1 MTLRHHVRQLVA
13 PPPLAETRLV
23 AAAPAVAVRELARR
37 FWPDLRP
44 DRVRLLLLLPL
55 LAAVPAVEATEVWL
69 FKHIVDDALVPGEL
83 GPLLWLGLAA
93 AGLALLGGMLGF
105 VDELLS
111 TSIGERFLLRVR
123 GRLYDHLHRESGD
136 GLDQRRLG
144 DVLARLTSDVQA
156 IESFLLGGI
165 TEAISA
171 VLRILIFTVALFLI
185 SWDLALVS
193 LVVAPLF
200 WLAARRFSRLIRV
213 VSREKRRRSG
223 SLGAVAEEG
232 LSNAALVRAYGRE
245 REETERFTRESEG
258 IVSAELAAARLRALF
273 APLVDLI
280 ELGGVLLVLG
290 WGTWAIAEGRLTIG
304 GLLAFVAYLGLLY
317 RPIKDLGDLST
328 TIFSAA
334 AAAER
339 VLELLDAE
347 PAVRERPD
355 AREPGRV
362 LGLIELDGVT
372 VHYPGRDVPALDR
385 VSLRI
390 EPGETVLLVGAS
402 GSGKSTLV
410 KLLLRFIDPDSGRI
424 LLDGHDLRELR
435 LRPLRDNLA
444 VLLQETL
451 VLHGTIR
458 ENIAYGR
465 PAAAEGEI
473 VAAACAAGAHGFVS
487 ALPDGYETVVG
498 ERGRSLSGGQRRR
511 IALARALLRDAPV
524 LVLDEPTAG
533 LDTKS
538 TAELA
543 DALPALSAGRTTI
556 VVSHDLSLARAVDTV
571 VVLEGGR
578 VVEHGRPE
586 ALRLDEGP
594 YAGLLAAVSGAA

>member
-1 MTLRHHVRQLVA
+1 MTLRHHIRRLVA

-83 GPLLWLGLAA
+83 EPLLWLGLAA
-93 AGLALLGGMLGF
+93 AGLALLGGLLGF

-136 GLDQRRLG
+136 GLDRRRLG

-317 RPIKDLGDLST
+317 RPIRDLGDLST

-362 LGLIELDGVT
+362 QGLIELDGVT

-435 LRPLRDNLA
+435 LRPLRDKLA

-458 ENIAYGR
+458 GNIAYGR

-473 VAAACAAGAHGFVS
+473 VAAARAAGAHGFVS

-586 ALRLDEGP
+586 TLRLDEGP
-594 YAGLLAAVSGAA
+594 YAGLLAAVGGAA

>member
-1 MTLRHHVRQLVA
+1 MTLRHHIRQLVA

-69 FKHIVDDALVPGEL
+69 FKHIVDDALVPGEV

-317 RPIKDLGDLST
+317 RPIRDLGDLST

-362 LGLIELDGVT
+362 RGLIELDGVT

-465 PAAAEGEI
+465 PAAGEAEI

-543 DALPALSAGRTTI
+543 DALPTLSAGRTTI

-578 VVEHGRPE
+578 VVEQGRPDT
-586 ALRLDEGP
+586 LRLDEGP
-594 YAGLLAAVSGAA
+594 YAGLLAALGGAA

>member
-1 MTLRHHVRQLVA
+1 MTVRHRIRQLVS
-13 PPPLAETRLV
+13 PPPLEETKLV
-23 AAAPAVAVRELARR
+23 SAAPAVAVRELARR

-44 DRVRLLLLLPL
+44 DRARLLLLLPL
-55 LAAVPAVEATEVWL
+55 LAAIPAVEAAEVWL

-83 GPLLWLGLAA
+83 APLLWLGLAA
-93 AGLALLGGMLGF
+93 AGLALLGGLLGF

-136 GLDQRRLG
+136 GLDRRRLG

-171 VLRILIFTVALFLI
+171 VLRIVIFTTLLFVI

-193 LVVAPLF
+193 LIVAPLF

-245 REETERFTRESEG
+245 REEVERFTRESEG

-280 ELGGVLLVLG
+280 ELAGVLLVLG
-290 WGTWAIAEGRLTIG
+290 WGTWAIADERITIG
-304 GLLAFVAYLGLLY
+304 GLLAFIAYLGLLY
-317 RPIKDLGDLST
+317 RPIRDLGDLSAM
-328 TIFSAA
+328 IFSAA

-347 PAVRERPD
+347 PTVTERPD
-355 AREPGRV
+355 ARELGRARGV
-362 LGLIELDGVT
+362 IQLDDVT
-372 VHYPGRDVPALDR
+372 VRYAGRDVPALDR
-385 VSLRI
+385 VSLRL

-410 KLLLRFIDPDSGRI
+410 KLLLRFIDPESGRV
-424 LLDGHDLRELR
+424 LLDGNDLRDLR
-435 LRPLRDNLA
+435 IRSVRDNAA

-465 PAAAEGEI
+465 PGAADEDV
-473 VAAACAAGAHGFVS
+473 VAAAVAAGAHDFVS

-498 ERGRSLSGGQRRR
+498 ERGRSLSGGQGRR

-533 LDTKS
+533 LDTKA
-538 TAELA
+538 TAQLA
-543 DALPALSAGRTTI
+543 SVLPALTAGRTTI

-571 VVLEGGR
+571 IVLDGGR
-578 VVEHGRPE
+578 VVEQGSPDT
-586 ALRLDEGP
+586 LKLDEGP
-594 YAGLLAAVSGAA
+594 YAGLLAAVGGES

>member
-1 MTLRHHVRQLVA
+1 
-13 PPPLAETRLV
+13 
-23 AAAPAVAVRELARR
+23 
-37 FWPDLRP
+37 
-44 DRVRLLLLLPL
+44 
-55 LAAVPAVEATEVWL
+55 
-69 FKHIVDDALVPGEL
+69 
-83 GPLLWLGLAA
+83 
-93 AGLALLGGMLGF
+93 
-105 VDELLS
+105 
-111 TSIGERFLLRVR
+111 
-123 GRLYDHLHRESGD
+123 
-136 GLDQRRLG
+136 
-144 DVLARLTSDVQA
+144 
-156 IESFLLGGI
+156 
-165 TEAISA
+165 
-171 VLRILIFTVALFLI
+171 
-185 SWDLALVS
+185 
-193 LVVAPLF
+193 
-200 WLAARRFSRLIRV
+200 
-213 VSREKRRRSG
+213 
-223 SLGAVAEEG
+223 
-232 LSNAALVRAYGRE
+232 
-245 REETERFTRESEG
+245 
-258 IVSAELAAARLRALF
+258 
-273 APLVDLI
+273 
-280 ELGGVLLVLG
+280 
-290 WGTWAIAEGRLTIG
+290 
-304 GLLAFVAYLGLLY
+304 
-317 RPIKDLGDLST
+317 
-328 TIFSAA
+328 
-334 AAAER
+334 
-339 VLELLDAE
+339 
-347 PAVRERPD
+347 
-355 AREPGRV
+355 
-362 LGLIELDGVT
+362 

-465 PAAAEGEI
+465 PAAGEGEI

-586 ALRLDEGP
+586 TLRLDEGP
-594 YAGLLAAVSGAA
+594 YAGLLAALSGAA

>member
-1 MTLRHHVRQLVA
+1 MTLRHHIRRLVA

-83 GPLLWLGLAA
+83 GPLLWLGVAA

-317 RPIKDLGDLST
+317 RPIRDLGDLST

-362 LGLIELDGVT
+362 RGLIELDGVT

-402 GSGKSTLV
+402 GSGKSTLL

-465 PAAAEGEI
+465 PAATQAEI

-594 YAGLLAAVSGAA
+594 YAGLLAALSGAA